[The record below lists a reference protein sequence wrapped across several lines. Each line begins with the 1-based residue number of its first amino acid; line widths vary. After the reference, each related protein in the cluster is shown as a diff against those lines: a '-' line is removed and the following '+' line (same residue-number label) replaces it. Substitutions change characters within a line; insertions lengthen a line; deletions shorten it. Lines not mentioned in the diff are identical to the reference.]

1 MSQRPLSVAVIG
13 ARMADRRHAAGHR
26 QVNTVFG
33 EGLPPVRKAANAMVA
48 DGLHTMRIV
57 QAVVQS
63 AQSDGA
69 AVTIPTH

>member
-13 ARMADRRHAAGHR
+13 ARMADRRHAAGYR
-26 QVNTVFG
+26 QVSTVFG
-33 EGLPPVRKAANAMVA
+33 EGLPPVRQAANAMVA

-69 AVTIPTH
+69 AVEIPPS